1 MKNILVIGVGGA
13 GVDMGNVLVESNDF
27 EFDTL
32 ATDSELARLE
42 KSLADKLISLDSPKY
57 PFIVSSDP
65 SDEDRIKE
73 AMKNYSSIIVIA
85 GLGGSTGS
93 KLSATIGKIAKKL
106 EIKSYMF
113 ATLPF
118 SMEGEER
125 MDLALNALQEEI
137 AGVMDKTL
145 LVENE
150 SLMERYGKDTVLS
163 EVFSAV
169 ALEISPII
177 NRIVEGNPEVIT
189 EDELWYEFT
198 DNIESRKQN
207 KSKKKRRKLD
217 TYLEFYDDGLAYIY
231 ESDIPFTGTATYYYK
246 NGHKKEEISFIE
258 GVREGVSREWRK
270 PKVKTKSVTSLIG
283 SLDWTSK
290 YKNDELHGEATSYRK
305 SGIKNYS
312 TFYED
317 GELVGPSSWYNK
329 KGQLKMQ
336 EIIEDGVT
344 QKIVWFRGTG
354 KIRSERAHNNGQPS
368 DTVIFYDKK
377 GKMDYE
383 IHYKPGTDEQIK
395 VMMIDS
401 NSGERYELDED
412 IDEQSKLSEYFTK
425 GIIVFAIMFLGII
438 GYELVLRLVENGV
451 L

>member
-137 AGVMDKTL
+137 AGVMDKTF

-207 KSKKKRRKLD
+207 KSKKKAK
-217 TYLEFYDDGLAYIY
+217 
-231 ESDIPFTGTATYYYK
+231 
-246 NGHKKEEISFIE
+246 
-258 GVREGVSREWRK
+258 
-270 PKVKTKSVTSLIG
+270 
-283 SLDWTSK
+283 
-290 YKNDELHGEATSYRK
+290 
-305 SGIKNYS
+305 
-312 TFYED
+312 
-317 GELVGPSSWYNK
+317 
-329 KGQLKMQ
+329 
-336 EIIEDGVT
+336 
-344 QKIVWFRGTG
+344 
-354 KIRSERAHNNGQPS
+354 KIRYLFR
-368 DTVIFYDKK
+368 
-377 GKMDYE
+377 
-383 IHYKPGTDEQIK
+383 
-395 VMMIDS
+395 
-401 NSGERYELDED
+401 
-412 IDEQSKLSEYFTK
+412 
-425 GIIVFAIMFLGII
+425 
-438 GYELVLRLVENGV
+438 VL
-451 L
+451 